1 MRHFSIANFFSLLYW
16 NIDYLNSFTMLSRK
30 LFALFILIWALGFFV
45 LIYLYFFVYYTST
58 LVIVAN
64 EENYSWE
71 LVSIK
76 NAQNRKFTCIQK
88 ECIIEDIPPFDY
100 RLTLSKDNFKSIS
113 QSINLSART
122 AERIEVMFERQARLS
137 LETLVIPESSWD
149 VLSDIV
155 LPLPEGF
162 PRDNIRYESIV
173 GTQGEIFI
181 SAENL
186 SFIYDSIWGNLTELP
201 YRIPVIYIKA
211 WTTRWSYQVV
221 TEVGTFLY
229 SRQSGVSTFQYL
241 FFDYVVLSEEQI
253 IWVIRPDETEKRQNF
268 SLPESRETLIVLY
281 NSRTRDRRILL
292 SSSQLV
298 TRIFSEEGEVYVVTA
313 EDIRYKLENF

>member
-1 MRHFSIANFFSLLYW
+1 
-16 NIDYLNSFTMLSRK
+16 MLSRK
-30 LFALFILIWALGFFV
+30 LFALFVLIWALGFFV
-45 LIYLYFFVYYTST
+45 LIYLYFFVYYTAT

-76 NAQNRKFTCIQK
+76 NAQNRKFSCVQR

-100 RLTLSKDNFKSIS
+100 RLTLSKDDFKSIS
-113 QSINLSART
+113 QSINLSARAT
-122 AERIEVMFERQARLS
+122 ERIEVLFERQARLT
-137 LETLVIPESSWD
+137 LETVVLPESSSD
-149 VLSDIV
+149 ILSEIV

-162 PRDNIRYESIV
+162 SRDNIRYESIV
-173 GTQGEIFI
+173 WTQGEIFI
-181 SAENL
+181 SAENM

-229 SRQSGVSTFQYL
+229 SRQSGESIFQYL
-241 FFDYVVLSEEQI
+241 FFDYVALSEEQV
-253 IWVIRPDETEKRQNF
+253 IWVIRPDEIEKRQNF

-281 NSRTRDRRILL
+281 NSRTRERRVLL
-292 SSSQLV
+292 SNPQSV
-298 TRIFSEEGEVYVVTA
+298 TRIFSEEGEVYFITA